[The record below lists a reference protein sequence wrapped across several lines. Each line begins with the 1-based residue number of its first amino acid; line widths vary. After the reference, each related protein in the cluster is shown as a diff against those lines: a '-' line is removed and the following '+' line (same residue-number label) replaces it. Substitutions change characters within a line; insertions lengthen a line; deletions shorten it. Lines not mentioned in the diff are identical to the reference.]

1 MSSHAPDAIPPAEI
15 RRRRARA
22 VRLARSLGFVGRIE
36 YRHVYAPTGGAQ
48 YGRGV
53 DEGSDLLWLSAE
65 AFERDA
71 AGDDFS
77 LRAIIAHERG
87 HQVLARHPRFA
98 GRMADMPS
106 AAEEML
112 ASLIG
117 AWLVGAGAD
126 RDMLIDK
133 AAADLLTAGAAP
145 ATTERQIKRWW
156 ELLEELL

>member
-1 MSSHAPDAIPPAEI
+1 MPAEI
-15 RRRRARA
+15 RRRRLRA
-22 VRLARSLGFVGRIE
+22 VRLARSLGFVGRVE

-53 DEGSDLLWLSAE
+53 DAGSDLLWLSAE

-71 AGDDFS
+71 SGDDFS

-98 GRMADMPS
+98 GRMAGMPA

-117 AWLVGAGAD
+117 ARLVGAGAD
-126 RDMLIDK
+126 RDMLVDK
-133 AAADLLTAGAAP
+133 AAADLLDAGATAVS
-145 ATTERQIKRWW
+145 AARQIERWW
-156 ELLEELL
+156 ELLGELL

>member
-1 MSSHAPDAIPPAEI
+1 M
-15 RRRRARA
+15 
-22 VRLARSLGFVGRIE
+22 RLARSLGFVGRVE

-48 YGRGV
+48 YGHGS
-53 DEGSDLLWLSAE
+53 EAGSDLLWLSAE

-71 AGDDFS
+71 AGNDFS

-87 HQVLARHPRFA
+87 HQLLARHPRFET
-98 GRMADMPS
+98 RMAGMPD

-126 RDMLIDK
+126 RDMLVDK
-133 AAADLLTAGAAP
+133 AAGDLLDAGVTAASAA
-145 ATTERQIKRWW
+145 RQIERWRGLLG
-156 ELLEELL
+156 ELL